1 MAMLERNK
9 IVELQ
14 AIATQF
20 ADHVVHHQLDLTI
33 YQGERV
39 ALVGGSGTGKSVL
52 LSEIALLREPDA
64 GEIMLFG
71 QPVTQLS
78 GQGLA
83 GLRKQIGMMFQQ
95 GALFSSLTVLE
106 NIILPL
112 QEHQRLSQS
121 LLEELAMLKLRLTG
135 LPEHAAHLYP
145 QSLSGGMLKRAAVA
159 RALALDPALLLLDEP
174 TAGLDPAGAS
184 AFDDMLLELHASLN
198 LTLILVTHDLDSI
211 WRVTDQVAFL
221 GDQRVLAK
229 QPIEMMVKDEH
240 PVIKAYFANNRA
252 KRAAIK
258 LESTA

>member
-1 MAMLERNK
+1 MLERNK

-14 AIATQF
+14 AISTRF
-20 ADHVVHHQLDLTI
+20 AEHVVHEQLDMTI
-33 YQGERV
+33 YEGERV

-83 GLRKQIGMMFQQ
+83 DLRKQIGMMFQQ

-106 NIILPL
+106 NIMLPL
-112 QEHQRLSQS
+112 REYQRLSQT

-135 LPEHAAHLYP
+135 LPEQAAHLYP

-174 TAGLDPAGAS
+174 P
-184 AFDDMLLELHASLN
+184 
-198 LTLILVTHDLDSI
+198 
-211 WRVTDQVAFL
+211 L
-221 GDQRVLAK
+221 G
-229 QPIEMMVKDEH
+229 
-240 PVIKAYFANNRA
+240 
-252 KRAAIK
+252 
-258 LESTA
+258 